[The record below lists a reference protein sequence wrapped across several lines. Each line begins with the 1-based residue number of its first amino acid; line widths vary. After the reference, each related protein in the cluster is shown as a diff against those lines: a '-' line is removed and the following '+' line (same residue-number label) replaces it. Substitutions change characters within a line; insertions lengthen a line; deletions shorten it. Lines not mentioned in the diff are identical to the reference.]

1 MISMASDGFKDY
13 FKILGVSR
21 NATNQEIKIAFRK
34 LARKFHPDLHPH
46 NEMAESEFK
55 EINEAYEILSD
66 EDKKKSYEQ
75 FLNYW
80 FKNRDGKSRDFSR
93 ENNNQQF
100 DEYLN
105 FDDFLSDLIGRFSEV
120 GQEIYSNISSD
131 KNAQSL
137 NLDAEFNLQISF
149 LEALNGT
156 KKNLLVNDE
165 RIEVKIPKGIET
177 GSKIRIKNKGNIQSG
192 KGKRGDLLIEVSI
205 KSHPIWKV
213 KGLDIYADLPIK
225 GTKGMTSAEK
235 CPENMLKG
243 ILRHNNDISVFR
255 DGTIR
260 FDMVDI
266 TMTHF
271 KPKEISLTAE
281 KARELGYEVESDESV
296 VELFPQDIVVSREC
310 AEVMLKTTQ
319 VTLKNHL

>member
-1 MISMASDGFKDY
+1 MALDDFKDY

-21 NATNQEIKIAFRK
+21 NATDKEIKSAFRK

-46 NEMAESEFK
+46 DEKAESDFK

-80 FKNRDGKSRDFSR
+80 YKNRDGKSRDFSN
-93 ENNNQQF
+93 ENNDQRF

-105 FDDFLSDLIGRFSEV
+105 FKDFWSDLIGRFSEV
-120 GQEIYSNISSD
+120 GKEIYSNMSSD
-131 KNAQSL
+131 NNAQSL

-192 KGKRGDLLIEVSI
+192 KGKRGDLLIEVSV

-213 KGLDIYADLPIK
+213 KGCLLY
-225 GTKGMTSAEK
+225 TS
-235 CPENMLKG
+235 P
-243 ILRHNNDISVFR
+243 SPR
-255 DGTIR
+255 D
-260 FDMVDI
+260 
-266 TMTHF
+266 
-271 KPKEISLTAE
+271 
-281 KARELGYEVESDESV
+281 
-296 VELFPQDIVVSREC
+296 
-310 AEVMLKTTQ
+310 
-319 VTLKNHL
+319 

>member
-1 MISMASDGFKDY
+1 MASDGFKDY
-13 FKILGVSR
+13 FKILGISR
-21 NATNQEIKIAFRK
+21 NATDKEIKSAFRK
-34 LARKFHPDLHPH
+34 LARQFHPDLHPH
-46 NEMAESEFK
+46 NERAELEFK

-75 FLNYW
+75 FLSYW
-80 FKNRDGKSRDFSR
+80 FKIRDGKSRDFSR
-93 ENNNQQF
+93 ENNDQRF

-120 GQEIYSNISSD
+120 GKEIYSNISSD
-131 KNAQSL
+131 NNAQSL

-192 KGKRGDLLIEVSI
+192 KGKRGDLLIKISV

-213 KGLDIYADLPIK
+213 KGLDVYADLPVSLDELALGANIMVVSPQGDTYLSIPSGSLPEQK
-225 GTKGMTSAEK
+225 LRLQGQGLHNLDTQGDLFFTLKLK
-235 CPENMLKG
+235 LPENWSADE
-243 ILRHNNDISVFR
+243 LRLLEKLRSVRIDEPRSSWF
-255 DGTIR
+255 
-260 FDMVDI
+260 
-266 TMTHF
+266 
-271 KPKEISLTAE
+271 E
-281 KARELGYEVESDESV
+281 KAR
-296 VELFPQDIVVSREC
+296 
-310 AEVMLKTTQ
+310 T
-319 VTLKNHL
+319 

>member
-1 MISMASDGFKDY
+1 MALDDFKDY

-21 NATNQEIKIAFRK
+21 NATDKEIKSAFRK

-46 NEMAESEFK
+46 DERAESEFK

-66 EDKKKSYEQ
+66 ENKKKSYEQ

-93 ENNNQQF
+93 ENNDQQF

-120 GQEIYSNISSD
+120 SQDIYSNISSN

-165 RIEVKIPKGIET
+165 RIEVTIPQGIET

-192 KGKRGDLLIEVSI
+192 KGKRGDLLIEISV

-213 KGLDIYADLPIK
+213 KGLDVYADLPLSLDEFALGANIMVVSPQGDTYLSIPSGSLPEQK
-225 GTKGMTSAEK
+225 LRLQGQGLHNLDTQGDLFFTLKLK
-235 CPENMLKG
+235 LPENWSADE
-243 ILRHNNDISVFR
+243 LRLLEKLRSVRIDEPRSSWF
-255 DGTIR
+255 
-260 FDMVDI
+260 
-266 TMTHF
+266 
-271 KPKEISLTAE
+271 E
-281 KARELGYEVESDESV
+281 KAR
-296 VELFPQDIVVSREC
+296 
-310 AEVMLKTTQ
+310 T
-319 VTLKNHL
+319 

>member
-1 MISMASDGFKDY
+1 MALDGFKDY

-21 NATNQEIKIAFRK
+21 NATDKEIKSAFRK

-46 NEMAESEFK
+46 DERAESEFK

-66 EDKKKSYEQ
+66 EDRKKSYEQ
-75 FLNYW
+75 FINYW

-93 ENNNQQF
+93 ENNYQRF
-100 DEYLN
+100 DEYLT

-120 GQEIYSNISSD
+120 GKEIYSNISSD
-131 KNAQSL
+131 NNAQSL

-165 RIEVKIPKGIET
+165 RIEVTIPKGIET

-213 KGLDIYADLPIK
+213 KGLDVYADLPISLDELALGANISVPSPQGVTYLSIPSGTLPEQKLKLK
-225 GTKGMTSAEK
+225 GKGLHNLDTQGDLFFTLK
-235 CPENMLKG
+235 LKFPENW
-243 ILRHNNDISVFR
+243 
-255 DGTIR
+255 
-260 FDMVDI
+260 
-266 TMTHF
+266 
-271 KPKEISLTAE
+271 
-281 KARELGYEVESDESV
+281 SDEELRLLEKLRSV
-296 VELFPQDIVVSREC
+296 RIDEPRSSWFDQAR
-310 AEVMLKTTQ
+310 T
-319 VTLKNHL
+319 